1 MNAVSTSRASRV
13 PIVGRRAATM
23 ELNTPAEIVRAAGG
37 LIVRRQAGQLEV
49 ALVHRPVHQDWS
61 YPKGKLE
68 EGETLEDAAQREVLE
83 ETGLVCR
90 LLRFVGHTDY
100 IDRKGRPKVV
110 AYWVMAAVAGTFV
123 PNEEVDELRW
133 VDVTTA
139 GGLLSY
145 ERDRELLTVVAADDQ
160 LEPLI

>member
-1 MNAVSTSRASRV
+1 
-13 PIVGRRAATM
+13 M
-23 ELNTPAEIVRAAGG
+23 ELNSPAEVVRAAGG
-37 LIVRRQAGQLEV
+37 LIVRRQAGALEIAV
-49 ALVHRPVHQDWS
+49 VHRPVHQDWS

-68 EGETLEDAAQREVLE
+68 EGETFEDAAQREVLE

-110 AYWVMAAVAGTFV
+110 AYWVMSPVAGTFAS
-123 PNEEVDELRW
+123 NEEVDELRW
-133 VDVTTA
+133 VDVATA
-139 GGLLSY
+139 KEILSY
-145 ERDRELLTVVAADDQ
+145 ERDREILAVVAADDQ

>member
-1 MNAVSTSRASRV
+1 
-13 PIVGRRAATM
+13 M

-37 LIVRRQAGQLEV
+37 LVVRRQSAQLEIAV
-49 ALVHRPVHQDWS
+49 VHRPVHQDWS

-68 EGETLEDAAQREVLE
+68 EGETFEDAAQREVLE
-83 ETGLVCR
+83 ETGLICR

-110 AYWVMAAVAGTFV
+110 AYWVMAAEAGTFS

-133 VDVTTA
+133 VDVEGA
-139 GGLLSY
+139 GLLLSY
-145 ERDRELLTVVAADDQ
+145 ERDRELLAVVAADDQ

>member
-1 MNAVSTSRASRV
+1 MNTVDMSRASRV
-13 PIVGRRAATM
+13 PSVGRRAATM

-37 LIVRRQAGQLEV
+37 LIVRRQSGQLEV
-49 ALVHRPVHQDWS
+49 ALVHRPMHQDWS

-68 EGETLEDAAQREVLE
+68 EGETFEDAAQREVLE
-83 ETGLVCR
+83 ETGFICR

-100 IDRKGRPKVV
+100 ADRKGRPKVV
-110 AYWVMAAVAGTFV
+110 AYWVMSAVAGTFV

-133 VDVTTA
+133 ADVTTA
-139 GGLLSY
+139 GQVLSY
-145 ERDRELLTVVAADDQ
+145 ERDRELLAVVAADDQ